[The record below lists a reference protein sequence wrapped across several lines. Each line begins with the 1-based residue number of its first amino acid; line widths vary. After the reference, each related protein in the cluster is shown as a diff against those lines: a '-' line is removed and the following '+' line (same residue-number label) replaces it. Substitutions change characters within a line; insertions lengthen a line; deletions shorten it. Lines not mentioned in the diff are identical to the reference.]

1 MRGLLYFHKNE
12 ISFLNRTLDCL
23 LITVLFKV
31 IVVIPEFLNSYFII
45 SPYILIF
52 LVSFF
57 FLSKAKLYKSF
68 RSEKIFI
75 VFYTVFLGW
84 FNYNLCLLLI
94 SFIFKFSIYFSRIEI
109 SLWAFTSLFTLIIN
123 NIIFRLILRNYRVKG
138 RNTRRILYWGS
149 SEELKKF
156 MNQVKI
162 NPWMGYKVVAWFYH
176 MKQNNDLSLD
186 DSIIYGGS
194 LIEMKNW
201 LTNNSVD
208 RIIFTDSSE
217 LKISKSLINL
227 FGDTSIPITYQPS
240 WANNTMRFELN
251 SIGEYMSVDIWSGQK
266 DNSSLKYQK
275 RIFDLTLAS
284 IFLLVSSPFL
294 FVIYI
299 LIKMTSKGP
308 AIFSQY
314 RYGLNG
320 KKFKIF
326 KFRTMIFEDSNN
338 IKEIKQAEKNDAR
351 VTIIG
356 KFLRKYSI
364 DELPQLINVL
374 RNEMSLVGPRPH
386 AIQHNEMYRKLILG
400 YMQRHSFP
408 PGMTGLAQIN
418 GFRGEIKKLSD
429 MQRRTDHDLIYQK
442 QWSVFL
448 DFKIILTTI
457 LKIKSPKA
465 Y

>member
-1 MRGLLYFHKNE
+1 
-12 ISFLNRTLDCL
+12 
-23 LITVLFKV
+23 
-31 IVVIPEFLNSYFII
+31 
-45 SPYILIF
+45 
-52 LVSFF
+52 
-57 FLSKAKLYKSF
+57 
-68 RSEKIFI
+68 
-75 VFYTVFLGW
+75 
-84 FNYNLCLLLI
+84 
-94 SFIFKFSIYFSRIEI
+94 
-109 SLWAFTSLFTLIIN
+109 
-123 NIIFRLILRNYRVKG
+123 
-138 RNTRRILYWGS
+138 
-149 SEELKKF
+149 
-156 MNQVKI
+156 
-162 NPWMGYKVVAWFYH
+162 
-176 MKQNNDLSLD
+176 
-186 DSIIYGGS
+186 
-194 LIEMKNW
+194 
-201 LTNNSVD
+201 
-208 RIIFTDSSE
+208 
-217 LKISKSLINL
+217 
-227 FGDTSIPITYQPS
+227 
-240 WANNTMRFELN
+240 
-251 SIGEYMSVDIWSGQK
+251 
-266 DNSSLKYQK
+266 
-275 RIFDLTLAS
+275 
-284 IFLLVSSPFL
+284 
-294 FVIYI
+294 
-299 LIKMTSKGP
+299 MTSKGP